1 MSAHEV
7 AALGAEIWEWRV
19 RTAFRT
25 ADDIPRVPHEPL
37 WLPAFAPAD
46 IDARRTAAA
55 AFRERWAAIDVSA
68 EPVPVQVDH
77 RLLGSVLAR
86 ADWEC
91 DGLPSWRFDA
101 HFLVGQV
108 VGPYFDLLLARPP
121 FADDRQASILNAL
134 QAIPAQIIQA
144 RENLDGHGVA
154 DLARI
159 AIGELDGIEGRLT
172 ASVAALASQHGTG
185 FGAERHAAASVA
197 AAIAGQ
203 ALAGFR
209 DWLQDAL
216 PGFGPS
222 VAIGRDAFVHY
233 LRTVALIADEPEAL
247 VAAAE
252 QEYRRAVVWEA
263 LAKNAHP
270 ERPAPF
276 AGIDEQLARQR
287 ADEQAM
293 RDFAEAANLLSQAGF
308 GHYHVH
314 PVPAY
319 VEPLHWFGVNDDLTG
334 YDRAGEDG
342 LAYTP
347 DPGPGLPYFYAANA
361 IDPRLGIIHEGA
373 HYQQLVRAWAH
384 EDALRRHYYD
394 STANEGIA
402 FYNEE
407 MMLQAGLFD
416 DAPASR
422 NVVHNF
428 NRLRSLRVVVDVSL
442 ATGAFTLEEGVQTF
456 VSRVPMDDATAREE
470 TAFYLATPGL
480 GMSYLVGKL
489 QLMRMLADAIE
500 SSAGTGEPFDFRAF
514 HDWVWKNGNLPFSLQ
529 RWELLGDRS
538 EVDVLDAAAAAAAE
552 VLS

>member
-1 MSAHEV
+1 MMTSDDV
-7 AALGAEIWEWRV
+7 AELGERLWNWRV
-19 RTAFRT
+19 RTSFRT
-25 ADDIPRVPHEPL
+25 ADDIPRVPHDPL
-37 WLPAFAPAD
+37 WLPDFSPEAIDERRAERARFA
-46 IDARRTAAA
+46 
-55 AFRERWAAIDVSA
+55 EQWAAIDVTA
-68 EPVPVQVDH
+68 ADVATQIDH

-86 ADWEC
+86 VGWEW
-91 DGLPSWRFDA
+91 DDLPSWRFDA

-108 VGPYFDLLLARPP
+108 VGPYFDLLLPRPP
-121 FADDRQASILNAL
+121 FSAERQAGILHSL
-134 QAIPAQIIQA
+134 TAIPGQLEQA
-144 RENLDGHGVA
+144 RANLEGHGVA

-159 AIGELDGIEGRLT
+159 AIGELEAIDERLA
-172 ASVAALASQHGTG
+172 ASVAALAPHLTERVH
-185 FGAERHAAASVA
+185 AEATEAAAA
-197 AAIAGQ
+197 AGA
-203 ALAGFR
+203 ALVSFR
-209 DWLQDAL
+209 EWLDASL

-222 VAIGRDAFVHY
+222 VAIGRERFIRY
-233 LRTVALIADEPEAL
+233 LRTVALIADEPEHL

-270 ERPAPF
+270 ERPEPF
-276 AGIDEQLARQR
+276 ATIDDQLARQR

-293 RDFAEAANLLSQAGF
+293 RDFAERSALLSQEGY

-319 VEPLHWFGVNDDLTG
+319 VEPLHWFGVNDDLTD
-334 YDRAGEDG
+334 YDRPGVDG

-373 HYQQLVRAWAH
+373 HYQQLVRAWSH
-384 EDALRRHYYD
+384 ENALRRHYYD
-394 STANEGIA
+394 SIANEGIA

-428 NRLRSLRVVVDVSL
+428 NRLRSLRVVVDVNL
-442 ATGAFTLEEGVQTF
+442 ATGRFTLEQGVQAF
-456 VSRVPMDDATAREE
+456 VERVPMDDATAREE

-500 SSAGTGEPFDFRAF
+500 RSTGPFDFRAF

-538 EVDVLDAAAAAAAE
+538 EVDALDAFDE
-552 VLS
+552 VDSRD